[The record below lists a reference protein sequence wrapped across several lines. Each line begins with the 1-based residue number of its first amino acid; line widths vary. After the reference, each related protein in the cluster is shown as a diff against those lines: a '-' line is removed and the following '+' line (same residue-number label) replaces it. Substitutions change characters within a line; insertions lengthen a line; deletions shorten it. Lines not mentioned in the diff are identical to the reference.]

1 MASSWYIIDPK
12 DHINEYLSQAV
23 AEGTI
28 LNITFNAGF
37 LPLSPSDSNL
47 LNQNRLYEIGIFL
60 VTYQHLVKNHRTK
73 NKVIH

>member
-37 LPLSPSDSNL
+37 LPLSQSDSNL

-60 VTYQHLVKNHRTK
+60 LTY
-73 NKVIH
+73 